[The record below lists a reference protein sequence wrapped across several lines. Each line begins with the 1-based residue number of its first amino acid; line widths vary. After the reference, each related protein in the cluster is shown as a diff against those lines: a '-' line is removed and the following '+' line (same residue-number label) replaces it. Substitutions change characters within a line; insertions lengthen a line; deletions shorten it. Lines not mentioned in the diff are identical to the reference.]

1 MRRRGRCQ
9 TPKRSTPGARA
20 SARTCGFRL
29 SSGPR
34 TLCTGGDVAK
44 KRILFIDDRPDHLRQ
59 PVLRLQL
66 AGYEVE
72 EAVSGAAGLARLRQ
86 EPFDLLIL
94 DTDLPTEDG
103 WGVLKEVRG
112 DPSLSALKAIVFMA
126 AKGETQKLML
136 VTVDA
141 ELRRPFSMGAL
152 LDAVRQVIGEP

>member
-1 MRRRGRCQ
+1 M
-9 TPKRSTPGARA
+9 
-20 SARTCGFRL
+20 
-29 SSGPR
+29 
-34 TLCTGGDVAK
+34 AK

-94 DTDLPTEDG
+94 DADLPTEDG

-112 DPSLSALKAIVFMA
+112 DPSLSALRAIVFMA

-152 LDAVRQVIGEP
+152 LDAVRQVIDEP